1 MEGYMNNDSKVWLN
15 GNLIPWS
22 EATVPLLSH
31 GFSRGSAFF
40 EVFGVHVGPK
50 GPMAFR
56 MDQHLKRL
64 LGSAELLEMKL
75 AYSTEEIIAA
85 VKSTVAVNNL
95 GRGLIK
101 MLAYWGEEAII
112 NLVLDVKL
120 DLAIFAIPQSDD
132 LKLDQASAISACVS
146 KWRKIHPA
154 TVPVAAKACSNY
166 LNGYLVR
173 KDANNRGFD
182 IGIALDT
189 DGFLA
194 EGSIESVFIV
204 KDGVLKTPPLGR
216 ILSSITRMSILEAA
230 AKIGIPTR
238 EIAISAEELSD
249 ADEIFTCHTGI
260 KVEPIARLEDRG
272 FETPGPVTGQVMQLM
287 NDIIEFKDERF
298 KDWFQPLD

>member
-1 MEGYMNNDSKVWLN
+1 M
-15 GNLIPWS
+15 
-22 EATVPLLSH
+22 
-31 GFSRGSAFF
+31 R
-40 EVFGVHVGPK
+40 
-50 GPMAFR
+50 
-56 MDQHLKRL
+56 
-64 LGSAELLEMKL
+64 SAELLEMEL

-85 VKSTVAVNNL
+85 VKSTVAANNL

-101 MLAYWGEEAII
+101 IMAYWGEEAII

-120 DLAIFAIPQSDD
+120 DLAVFAIPKSDD
-132 LKLDQASAISACVS
+132 LKLDQASSISACVS

-154 TVPVAAKACSNY
+154 TVPVAAKASSNY

-182 IGIALDT
+182 IGISLDT

-216 ILSSITRMSILEAA
+216 ILSSITRMSILEAV
-230 AKIGIPTR
+230 AKIGIPAQ
-238 EIAISAEELSD
+238 EDPINAEELSD

-260 KVEPIARLEDRG
+260 KVEPVARLEDRE
-272 FETPGPVTGQVMQLM
+272 FDAPGPVTGQVMQLM
-287 NDIIEFKDERF
+287 NDIIEFKDRRF
-298 KDWFQPLD
+298 MDWFQPLD